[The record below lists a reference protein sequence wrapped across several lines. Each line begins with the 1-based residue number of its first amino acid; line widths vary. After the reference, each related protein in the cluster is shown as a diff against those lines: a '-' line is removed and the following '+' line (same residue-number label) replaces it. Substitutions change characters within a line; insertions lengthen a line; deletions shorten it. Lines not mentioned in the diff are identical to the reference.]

1 MDSILLNCKRSF
13 SLIHPKFTI
22 TMLHLFIHQFIS
34 SKSQRNS
41 DRKLES
47 NHRSC
52 FNQYL
57 QIDGIKKSNL
67 ETMGYYDTITDEDIV
82 RKQYSLLPY
91 PSVTAEQLEREKTY
105 YNGSN
110 FITKWTTYRSS
121 Q

>member
-1 MDSILLNCKRSF
+1 
-13 SLIHPKFTI
+13 
-22 TMLHLFIHQFIS
+22 
-34 SKSQRNS
+34 
-41 DRKLES
+41 
-47 NHRSC
+47 
-52 FNQYL
+52 
-57 QIDGIKKSNL
+57 
-67 ETMGYYDTITDEDIV
+67 MGYYDTITDEDIV